1 MPDREVNFGPMPIGT
16 SRRTEKFLIDNC
28 GEHDFKYIISKYQRE
43 ISPQKPNPKY
53 VFFLVE
59 ILLLSYPD
67 FIKEI

>member
-43 ISPQKPNPKY
+43 ISPQKPNPK
-53 VFFLVE
+53 
-59 ILLLSYPD
+59 
-67 FIKEI
+67 